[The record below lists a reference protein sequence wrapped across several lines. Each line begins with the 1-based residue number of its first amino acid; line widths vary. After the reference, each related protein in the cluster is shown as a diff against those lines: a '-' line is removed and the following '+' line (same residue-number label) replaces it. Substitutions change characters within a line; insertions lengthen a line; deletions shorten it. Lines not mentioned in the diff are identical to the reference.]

1 MGTLSPE
8 MHAATKVI
16 VKACRRVDQHRAVL
30 IAPEDQKARE
40 MGRLRRS
47 DDELAEAVEKYRKVG
62 GQP

>member
-1 MGTLSPE
+1 MKQNFESK
-8 MHAATKVI
+8 AASKLI

-30 IAPEDQKARE
+30 TAPEDQKARA

-47 DDELAEAVEKYRKVG
+47 DDELAEAVEKYRKCG